1 MDNYLTA
8 GAVFIEFGLPLA
20 LIYVAAKKP
29 NARGIIVPVVGA
41 VTPFLLVYVIGSV
54 IHALRPPEEPSM
66 FMAIFVMS
74 FLPYFVLA
82 GVGGTLG
89 FFLPKNVK
97 LQWRYLAAFFLG
109 PAVGLGLVAV
119 S

>member
-1 MDNYLTA
+1 
-8 GAVFIEFGLPLA
+8 
-20 LIYVAAKKP
+20 
-29 NARGIIVPVVGA
+29 
-41 VTPFLLVYVIGSV
+41 
-54 IHALRPPEEPSM
+54 M

-82 GVGGTLG
+82 GVGVTLG